1 MKQVRQAV
9 IPAAG
14 LGTRFLPATKA
25 VPKEMLPIVDK
36 PTIQYVVEEV
46 VQSGLENVVLVT
58 SPKKGE
64 IEGHFLHNT
73 GLEQRLLE
81 LGKKKEL
88 QMVEEIAEMVSVSSV
103 RQENP
108 LGLGHAVLVA
118 QSLLTEEPFAV
129 LLGDD
134 IFRGD
139 VPCLKQL
146 LEAHQACQA
155 SVVAVMEV
163 PPEAVSRYGVVA
175 VEPVEG
181 KDDRLYRVRGLVEK
195 PAPEDAPSNL
205 IIPGRYIL
213 TPGIFEALKATQ
225 PGAGGEIQLTDGLKG
240 LIEKEPLYAYRF
252 RGVRYDAG
260 NKLEYLVATVQFAL
274 EHPEVGE
281 EFRTYLKGLRL

>member
-1 MKQVRQAV
+1 MKRVRQAV

-36 PTIQYVVEEV
+36 PTIQYIVEEV

-58 SPKKGE
+58 NQDKGE
-64 IEGHFLHNT
+64 IEDHFDHNPR
-73 GLEQRLLE
+73 LEQILGERGKNEE
-81 LGKKKEL
+81 LR
-88 QMVEEIAEMVSVSSV
+88 MVEELAEMVSVSTV
-103 RQENP
+103 LQEDP
-108 LGLGHAVLVA
+108 LGLGHAVLVTRR
-118 QSLLTEEPFAV
+118 LLEGEPFAV

-134 IFRGD
+134 IFTGE

-146 LEAHQACQA
+146 LEVYESRQQ
-155 SVVAVMEV
+155 SVLAVMEV
-163 PPEAVSRYGVVA
+163 PPETISRYGVVD

-181 KDDRLYRVRGLVEK
+181 ADRLYRVRDVVEK

-205 IIPGRYIL
+205 IIAGRYIL
-213 TPGIFEALKATQ
+213 TPTIFETLEATA

-240 LIEKEPLYAYRF
+240 LIERETVYAYRF

-260 NKLEYLVATVQFAL
+260 SKLGYLMATIELAL
-274 EHPEVGE
+274 ERPDLGE
-281 EFRTYLKGLRL
+281 EFRNYLKGLRL